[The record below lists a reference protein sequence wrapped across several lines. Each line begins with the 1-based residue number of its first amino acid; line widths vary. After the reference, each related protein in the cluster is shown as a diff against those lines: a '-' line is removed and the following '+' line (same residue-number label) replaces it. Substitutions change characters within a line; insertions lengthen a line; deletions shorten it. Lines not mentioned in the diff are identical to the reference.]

1 MSREIKGRWLL
12 VTLTILFSAI
22 IIGVSN
28 IVMSGEDNG
37 MQLIGKNGLIVVLLA
52 LLFSYISIF
61 CKDIFTNKKKFILYG
76 TIVLIVLVPSL
87 FLANTDYFLLMP
99 FLVAGMIIAA
109 LLDTKL
115 GMMTNLIMVLM
126 IGVISPLSIEYI
138 LFFIISGSVGT
149 FLITTAKERQKIFYV
164 ALYMIFVNAFLVV
177 LISLVTSRT
186 SFDFDIYVMINAVVN
201 AALSVIITT
210 GSMPLWETVFD
221 VMTSYKLLE
230 LTNSNQKLLQRLMI
244 EAPGTYHH
252 SQMVA
257 NLAETATADI
267 GGNALLA
274 RTGALYHDIGKL
286 KNPEYFT
293 ENQNGTNPH
302 DELSPD
308 SSAKIIIAHVSD
320 GVAMAKESNLPKSV
334 VDIIAQ
340 HQGDTTVRYFYYQAK
355 EHSDGFE
362 IDEKLFKYAGPKPG
376 SNEAAIV
383 MLADCVEAYVRAL
396 NESDRTMTV
405 IDNVIKE
412 IINGKLADNQL
423 EACELKISELTI
435 IAKAFR
441 KVYNGMYHER
451 VKYPK
456 QEL

>member
-1 MSREIKGRWLL
+1 
-12 VTLTILFSAI
+12 
-22 IIGVSN
+22 
-28 IVMSGEDNG
+28 
-37 MQLIGKNGLIVVLLA
+37 
-52 LLFSYISIF
+52 
-61 CKDIFTNKKKFILYG
+61 
-76 TIVLIVLVPSL
+76 
-87 FLANTDYFLLMP
+87 
-99 FLVAGMIIAA
+99 
-109 LLDTKL
+109 
-115 GMMTNLIMVLM
+115 MVLM